1 MSATTRGSRP
11 APASAAHAACPP
23 ATEGD
28 ASELVRI
35 GTVARRLGL
44 SERTLR
50 YYEEVGLVSPAQ
62 HQPGASRRYCESDIA
77 RIARVREMQEL
88 LGFNLD
94 DIRAIMG
101 AEDRLNAIRDEYRAI
116 TDQGRQRRLIES
128 AYHELTEM
136 REVVAAKVA
145 RLTDF
150 LDELD
155 QRIARHRARLDEPA
169 SPAPRAAGRRSATSR
184 R

>member
-11 APASAAHAACPP
+11 APASAAHAACPH

-94 DIRAIMG
+94 DIRTIMG

-116 TDQGRQRRLIES
+116 TDQSRQRRLIET
-128 AYHELTEM
+128 AYHELTDM
-136 REVVAAKVA
+136 REVVVAKVG
-145 RLTDF
+145 RLTEF
-150 LDELD
+150 LGELD

-169 SPAPRAAGRRSATSR
+169 SRATRRRASATKR
-184 R
+184 

>member
-1 MSATTRGSRP
+1 MSAATTPRRASP
-11 APASAAHAACPP
+11 ANAAHVACSH

-50 YYEEVGLVSPAQ
+50 YYEEVGLISPAQ

-101 AEDRLNAIRDEYRAI
+101 AEDRLNALRDEYRAV
-116 TDQGRQRRLIES
+116 TDQSRQRRLIES
-128 AYHELTEM
+128 AYHELTDM
-136 REVVAAKVA
+136 REVVVAKVT

-169 SPAPRAAGRRSATSR
+169 ASAPRGRATASR

>member
-1 MSATTRGSRP
+1 MSAATPTKRTS
-11 APASAAHAACPP
+11 PASAAHAACPH

-28 ASELVRI
+28 ASDLVRI
-35 GTVARRLGL
+35 GAVARRLGL

-128 AYHELTEM
+128 AYHELTDM
-136 REVVAAKVA
+136 REVVVAKVG
-145 RLTDF
+145 RLTEF

-155 QRIARHRARLDEPA
+155 QRIARHRARLAEPA
-169 SPAPRAAGRRSATSR
+169 PPAPRRRASATSR
-184 R
+184 